1 MRQTILTTLLIIAAA
16 LSSCTVKD
24 APVAE
29 SFAESAAEP
38 MTLSVQTKE
47 QLPLEDAV
55 ETGAKAYMPLNYTDQ
70 KGMWFPYMNYGE
82 YMFGKSEAEFR
93 EAVAQKYSDAKA
105 NGINTIYVH
114 VHPCGDAYY
123 RSELFPKGIYLDGD
137 YDPLAI
143 MLEEGHRLSLSV
155 HAWIN
160 PLRAQTAEQMNEVDE
175 RFRIKALAKTNVN
188 GRLYLNPS
196 SDEALSLVND
206 CVTEIVENYDVD
218 GIHIDDYFY
227 PTTDPSIDAEQFAAS
242 GSTDLSAYRLE
253 RCSKMVHGIYES
265 VKRSDDR
272 VLFGISPQG
281 NIRTDYNSQYADVRL
296 WGSCIG
302 YCDYIVP
309 QIYFGFQN
317 ETCPFA
323 ETLAEWQ
330 QLVTCSRVSLVIGL
344 AAYKQGAE
352 DRWAGA
358 AGELE
363 WAEDETVLARQ
374 IELVNGSEN
383 VHGYALYY

>member
-1 MRQTILTTLLIIAAA
+1 MRQTILTTLLVIAAA

-24 APVAE
+24 APDAE
-29 SFAESAAEP
+29 NFTEPAAEP

-55 ETGAKAYMPLNYTDQ
+55 ETGAKSYMPLNYTDQ

-253 RCSKMVHGIYES
+253 RCSKMVHGIYEA

-309 QIYFGFQN
+309 QIYFGFMN

>member
-38 MTLSVQTKE
+38 MTLSVQTKD

-55 ETGAKAYMPLNYTDQ
+55 ETGAKVYMPLNYTDQ

-175 RFRIKALAKTNVN
+175 RFCIKALAKTNVN

-253 RCSKMVHGIYES
+253 RCSKMVHGIYEA

>member
-55 ETGAKAYMPLNYTDQ
+55 ETGAKVYMPLNYTDQ

-82 YMFGKSEAEFR
+82 YMFGKSEAQFR

-242 GSTDLSAYRLE
+242 GSTDLSTYRLE
-253 RCSKMVHGIYES
+253 RCSKMVHGIYEA

>member
-1 MRQTILTTLLIIAAA
+1 MRQTILTTLLVIAAA

-24 APVAE
+24 APAAE
-29 SFAESAAEP
+29 TFTESAVEP

-70 KGMWFPYMNYGE
+70 KGMWFPYMSYGE

-206 CVTEIVENYDVD
+206 CVTEIVDNYDVD

-227 PTTDPSIDAEQFAAS
+227 PTTDSSIDAEQFAAS

-253 RCSKMVHGIYES
+253 RCSKMVHGIYEA

-309 QIYFGFQN
+309 QIYYGFQN

>member
-1 MRQTILTTLLIIAAA
+1 MRQTILTTILIIAAA

-24 APVAE
+24 APDAE
-29 SFAESAAEP
+29 TFTEFAAEP

-55 ETGAKAYMPLNYTDQ
+55 ETGAKVYMPLNYTDQ

-253 RCSKMVHGIYES
+253 RCSKMVHGIYEA